1 MKIIPYIYAMGA
13 VLCWASLPAAIG
25 SGLEGLTVAQLMAIS
40 FTCAALFLYA
50 RDVIASRSFAV
61 YFPGVRA
68 SLVGIWGIFLYH
80 FLYYK
85 AMALAPMAEGT
96 ILATTWS
103 FWIVVMSSIVALGRI
118 SLPIFLT
125 ASAGLFGA
133 GLVISAGHTLSFSTN
148 HLHGYGIALTCGLI
162 WSSFS
167 VGLPMLKLKKDP
179 MTAFSIYAA
188 AISLMLCIGSG
199 GVSFPGMRAFL
210 SAVYL
215 GCVPLGLSFFF
226 WNKALTSGNITII
239 GYLSYLTPPL
249 AVLLVALIHKEQ
261 VTAQVLAG
269 MVVIIFAAILGKTA
283 MGKLDKNS

>member
-1 MKIIPYIYAMGA
+1 MKTIPYIYAMGA

-50 RDVIASRSFAV
+50 RDVIATRSFDI
-61 YFPGVRA
+61 YFPGTKA
-68 SLVGIWGIFLYH
+68 SLLGIWGIFLYH

-103 FWIVVMSSIVALGRI
+103 FWIVVMSSIVALGRVSI
-118 SLPIFLT
+118 PICLT
-125 ASAGLFGA
+125 ALAGLFGA
-133 GLVISAGHTLSFSTN
+133 GLVISAGHTISFSTD

-167 VGLPMLKLKKDP
+167 VGLPILKLKKDP
-179 MTAFSIYAA
+179 MTAFSMYAA
-188 AISLMLCIGSG
+188 AISVVLCLASG
-199 GVSFPGMRAFL
+199 GFAFPGMRAFL

-226 WNKALTSGNITII
+226 WGKALTSGNITII

-269 MVVIIFAAILGKTA
+269 MAVIIAAAILGKIS
-283 MGKLDKNS
+283 MGKIEENS